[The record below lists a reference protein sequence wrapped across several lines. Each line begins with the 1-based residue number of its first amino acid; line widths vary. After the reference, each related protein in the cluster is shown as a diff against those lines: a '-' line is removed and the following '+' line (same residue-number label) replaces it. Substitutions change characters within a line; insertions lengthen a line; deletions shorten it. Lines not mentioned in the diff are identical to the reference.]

1 MFAKPRT
8 IFYISKY
15 SGKFV
20 SDALRCS
27 LSSVLYVTANYI
39 QIMRHSPNM
48 FCYAEA

>member
-1 MFAKPRT
+1 MFAKLRT

-39 QIMRHSPNM
+39 QIMRHSPNLL
-48 FCYAEA
+48 CYAEA